1 MEAPAVAGLGLKTP
15 WTSGVLSSAASSA
28 ARRRRNAEPNQ
39 PGSPGAVRASE
50 AHVALET
57 RLGSLRVRLA
67 DAASP
72 AAARWVREMAARGP
86 CSASRADASTPTH
99 GDDGRAAGRVG
110 GCRFYRAE
118 PVPREWGRDYAFG
131 PPYALLQGSFL
142 WESAGKKLE
151 KEGGT
156 LVRRGTLIAI
166 DRGPDFLIGLAA
178 HPEWATSYTYL
189 GDVVADDLRVL
200 DAILA
205 QPLTVKSWGTI
216 NATTLDAELP
226 FRLRELRP
234 DDGRHVGRA
243 WSGTAR

>member
-1 MEAPAVAGLGLKTP
+1 M
-15 WTSGVLSSAASSA
+15 
-28 ARRRRNAEPNQ
+28 
-39 PGSPGAVRASE
+39 
-50 AHVALET
+50 
-57 RLGSLRVRLA
+57 
-67 DAASP
+67 
-72 AAARWVREMAARGP
+72 
-86 CSASRADASTPTH
+86 
-99 GDDGRAAGRVG
+99 
-110 GCRFYRAE
+110 
-118 PVPREWGRDYAFG
+118 PREWGRDYAFG

-142 WESAGKKLE
+142 WEGAGKKLE

-234 DDGRHVGRA
+234 DVTSDVPGRV
-243 WSGTAR
+243 AR